1 MIEGQLALAMFVV
14 VCGILLLGFPV
25 ALTLGGTA
33 LGFAALGVLLGH
45 FDAAYLTAL
54 TGRIFGTMS
63 NETLVAVPLFILM
76 GVVLERAKIAEDLL
90 ANLAGMFGAR
100 PGGLGLAVILVGALL
115 AASTG
120 IVGATV
126 VTMGVLALPT
136 MLRAGYQPQLAAGTI
151 CATGTLGQI
160 IPPSIALVLL
170 GDTMSSAYQQ
180 AQLKMNIVNTQTVS
194 VGDLFVGAIVP
205 GIVLVFLYLAY
216 VLIRA
221 TVQPSSAPP
230 ATVEETDMRSVVT
243 AVLPPLGLIGLVL
256 GSILVGAATPTE
268 AAGVGAVGALL
279 LALSRGALS
288 LPVLQDISQST
299 LFTTSMVFLILIG
312 AALFSLVLRGFGGD
326 TMIES
331 FFDGLGGGPHTALLV
346 VMLVMFLL
354 GFILDFIEIT
364 FVVVPVVGP
373 ILLAMGF
380 DPVWLGIMIAVN
392 LQTSFLTPPFGFALF
407 YLRGVAPDTVS
418 TGAIYSGVLPFV
430 LIQLLLLGLM
440 WWWPNLVLWLPGVMG
455 R

>member
-1 MIEGQLALAMFVV
+1 MFVV

-33 LGFAALGVLLGH
+33 LGFAALGIVMGH
-45 FDAAYLTAL
+45 FDASYLTAL

-100 PGGLGLAVILVGALL
+100 PGGLGLAVIIVGALL

-230 ATVEETDMRSVVT
+230 ATVEETDIGSVIT

-312 AALFSLVLRGFGGD
+312 AALFSLVFRGFGGD

-331 FFDGLGGGPHTALLV
+331 FFDALGGGPHTALLV

-373 ILLAMGF
+373 ILLTMGF

-430 LIQLLLLGLM
+430 FIQLLLLVLM

>member
-1 MIEGQLALAMFVV
+1 MEGQLALAMFVV
-14 VCGILLLGFPV
+14 VCVVLLLGFPV

-33 LGFAALGVLLGH
+33 LGFAALGILIGH
-45 FDAAYLTAL
+45 FDPDYLTAL
-54 TGRIFGTMS
+54 TGRIFGTMG

-90 ANLAGMFGAR
+90 ANMAGLFGER
-100 PGGLGLAVILVGALL
+100 PGGLGVAVILVGALL

-126 VTMGVLALPT
+126 VTMGVLALPS
-136 MLRAGYQPQLAAGTI
+136 MLRAGYQPQLATGTI

-170 GDTMSSAYQQ
+170 GDIMSSAYQQ
-180 AQLKMNIVNTQTVS
+180 AQLRMNVINTDTVS
-194 VGDLFVGAIVP
+194 VGDLFVGAMVP
-205 GIVLVFLYLAY
+205 GVVLVFLYLAY
-216 VLIRA
+216 VLTRA
-221 TVQPSSAPP
+221 AIQPDSAPP
-230 ATVEETDMRSVVT
+230 AVSVDKTVPRAVIK
-243 AVLPPLGLIGLVL
+243 AVLPPLALITLVL

-268 AAGVGAVGALL
+268 AAGVGATGALL
-279 LALSRGALS
+279 LALMRGALS
-288 LPVLQDISQST
+288 FGMLQDISRST
-299 LFTTSMVFLILIG
+299 LYTTSMVFLILIG
-312 AALFSLVLRGFGGD
+312 AAVFSLVFRGFGGD
-326 TMIES
+326 ALIEQ
-331 FFDGLGGGPHTALLV
+331 FFEELGGGPHMALLV

-373 ILLAMGF
+373 VLLSMGF
-380 DPVWLGIMIAVN
+380 DPVWLGVMIAVN

-407 YLRGVAPDTVS
+407 YLRGVAPETVS
-418 TGAIYSGVLPFV
+418 TRAIYAGVLPFV
-430 LIQLLLLGLM
+430 LIQLLLLVLM
-440 WWWPNLVLWLPGVMG
+440 WWWPNLVLWLPTALG

>member
-1 MIEGQLALAMFVV
+1 MEGQLALAMFVV
-14 VCGILLLGFPV
+14 VCVVLLLGFPV

-33 LGFAALGVLLGH
+33 LGFAALGILIGH
-45 FDAAYLTAL
+45 FDPDYLTAL
-54 TGRIFGTMS
+54 TGRIFGTMG

-90 ANLAGMFGAR
+90 ANMAGLFGER
-100 PGGLGLAVILVGALL
+100 PGGLGVAVILVGALL

-126 VTMGVLALPT
+126 VTMGVLALPS
-136 MLRAGYQPQLAAGTI
+136 MLRAGYQPQLATGTI

-170 GDTMSSAYQQ
+170 GDIMSSAYQQ
-180 AQLKMNIVNTQTVS
+180 AQLRMNVINTDTVS
-194 VGDLFVGAIVP
+194 VGDLFVGAMVP
-205 GIVLVFLYLAY
+205 GVVLVFLYLAY
-216 VLIRA
+216 VLTRA
-221 TVQPSSAPP
+221 AIQPESAPP
-230 ATVEETDMRSVVT
+230 AVSVDKTEPGAVIK
-243 AVLPPLGLIGLVL
+243 AVLPPLALITLVL

-268 AAGVGAVGALL
+268 AAGVGATGALL
-279 LALSRGALS
+279 LALMRGALS
-288 LPVLQDISQST
+288 LEMLQDISRST
-299 LFTTSMVFLILIG
+299 LYTTSMVFLILIG
-312 AALFSLVLRGFGGD
+312 AAVFSLVFRGFGGD
-326 TMIES
+326 ALIEQ
-331 FFDGLGGGPHTALLV
+331 FFEELGGGPHMALLV

-373 ILLAMGF
+373 VLLSMGF
-380 DPVWLGIMIAVN
+380 DPVWLGVMIAVN

-407 YLRGVAPDTVS
+407 YLRGVAPETVS
-418 TGAIYSGVLPFV
+418 TRAIYAGVLPFV
-430 LIQLLLLGLM
+430 LIQLLLLVLM
-440 WWWPNLVLWLPGVMG
+440 WWWPNLVLWLPTALG

>member
-312 AALFSLVLRGFGGD
+312 AALFSLVFRGFGGD

>member
-1 MIEGQLALAMFVV
+1 MEGQLALAMFIV
-14 VCGILLLGFPV
+14 VCGVLLLGFPV

-33 LGFAALGVLLGH
+33 LGFAALGILIGH
-45 FDAAYLTAL
+45 FDPDYLTAL
-54 TGRIFGTMS
+54 TGRIFGTMG

-90 ANLAGMFGAR
+90 ANMAGLFGER
-100 PGGLGLAVILVGALL
+100 PGGLGVAVILVGALL

-126 VTMGVLALPT
+126 VTMGVLALPS
-136 MLRAGYQPQLAAGTI
+136 MLRAGYQPQLATGTI

-170 GDTMSSAYQQ
+170 GDIMSSAYQQ
-180 AQLKMNIVNTQTVS
+180 AQLRMNVINTDTVS
-194 VGDLFVGAIVP
+194 VGDLFVGAMVP
-205 GIVLVFLYLAY
+205 GVILVLLYLAY

-221 TVQPSSAPP
+221 AVNPESAP
-230 ATVEETDMRSVVT
+230 AAVSVERTEPSAAVKAVV
-243 AVLPPLGLIGLVL
+243 PPLLLIVLVL

-268 AAGVGAVGALL
+268 AAGVGATGALF
-279 LALSRGALS
+279 LALIRGALS
-288 LPVLQDISQST
+288 FEVLQDISRAT
-299 LFTTSMVFLILIG
+299 LYTTSMVFLILIG
-312 AALFSLVLRGFGGD
+312 AAVFSLVFRGFGGD
-326 TMIES
+326 TLIEQ
-331 FFDGLGGGPHTALLV
+331 FFEELGGGPHMALLV

-373 ILLAMGF
+373 VLLSMGF
-380 DPVWLGIMIAVN
+380 DPVWLGVMIAVN

-407 YLRGVAPDTVS
+407 YLRGVAPDSVS
-418 TGAIYSGVLPFV
+418 TRAIYAGVLPFV
-430 LIQLLLLGLM
+430 LIQLLLLVLM
-440 WWWPNLVLWLPGVMG
+440 WWWPNLVLWLPTALG

>member
-1 MIEGQLALAMFVV
+1 MEGQLALAMFVV

-33 LGFAALGVLLGH
+33 LGFAALGILIGH
-45 FDAAYLTAL
+45 FDPDYLTAL
-54 TGRIFGTMS
+54 TGRIFGTMG

-90 ANLAGMFGAR
+90 ANMAGLFGER
-100 PGGLGLAVILVGALL
+100 PGGLGVAVILVGALL

-126 VTMGVLALPT
+126 VTMGVLALPS

-170 GDTMSSAYQQ
+170 GDIMSSAYQQ
-180 AQLKMNIVNTQTVS
+180 AQLRMNVINTDTVS
-194 VGDLFVGAIVP
+194 VGDLFVGAMVP
-205 GIVLVFLYLAY
+205 GVILVLLYLAY

-221 TVQPSSAPP
+221 AVNPESAP
-230 ATVEETDMRSVVT
+230 AAVSVERAEPSAAVKAVV
-243 AVLPPLGLIGLVL
+243 PPLLLIVLVL

-268 AAGVGAVGALL
+268 AAGVGATGALF
-279 LALSRGALS
+279 LALIRGALS
-288 LPVLQDISQST
+288 FEVLQDISRST
-299 LFTTSMVFLILIG
+299 LYTTSMVFLILIG
-312 AALFSLVLRGFGGD
+312 AAVFSLVFRGFGGD
-326 TMIES
+326 TLIEQ
-331 FFDGLGGGPHTALLV
+331 FFEELGGGPHMALLV

-373 ILLAMGF
+373 VLLSMGF
-380 DPVWLGIMIAVN
+380 DPVWLGVMIAVN

-407 YLRGVAPDTVS
+407 YLRGVAPDSVS
-418 TGAIYSGVLPFV
+418 TRAIYAGVLPFV
-430 LIQLLLLGLM
+430 LIQLLLLVLM
-440 WWWPNLVLWLPGVMG
+440 WWWPNLVLWLPTALG

>member
-1 MIEGQLALAMFVV
+1 MEGQLALAMFVV
-14 VCGILLLGFPV
+14 VCGVLLLGFPV

-33 LGFAALGVLLGH
+33 LGFAALGILIGH
-45 FDAAYLTAL
+45 FDPDYLTAL
-54 TGRIFGTMS
+54 TGRIFGTMG

-90 ANLAGMFGAR
+90 ANMAGLFGER
-100 PGGLGLAVILVGALL
+100 PGGLGVAVILVGALL

-126 VTMGVLALPT
+126 VTMGVLALPS
-136 MLRAGYQPQLAAGTI
+136 MLRAGYQPQLATGTI

-170 GDTMSSAYQQ
+170 GDIISSAYQQ
-180 AQLKMNIVNTQTVS
+180 AQLRMNVINTDTVS
-194 VGDLFVGAIVP
+194 VGDLFVGAMVP
-205 GIVLVFLYLAY
+205 GVILVLLYLAY

-221 TVQPSSAPP
+221 AVNPESAP
-230 ATVEETDMRSVVT
+230 AAVSVGRT
-243 AVLPPLGLIGLVL
+243 EPSAAVKAVVPPLLLIVLVL

-268 AAGVGAVGALL
+268 AAGVGATGALF
-279 LALSRGALS
+279 LALIRGALS
-288 LPVLQDISQST
+288 FEVLQDISRST
-299 LFTTSMVFLILIG
+299 LYTTSMVFLILIG
-312 AALFSLVLRGFGGD
+312 AAVFSLVFRGFGGD
-326 TMIES
+326 TLIEQ
-331 FFDGLGGGPHTALLV
+331 FFEELGGGPHMALLV

-373 ILLAMGF
+373 VLLSMGF
-380 DPVWLGIMIAVN
+380 DPVWLGVMIAVN

-407 YLRGVAPDTVS
+407 YLRGVAPDSVS
-418 TGAIYSGVLPFV
+418 TRAIYAGVLPFV
-430 LIQLLLLGLM
+430 LIQLLLLVLM
-440 WWWPNLVLWLPGVMG
+440 WWWPNLVLWLPTALG

>member
-1 MIEGQLALAMFVV
+1 MEGQLALAMFVV
-14 VCGILLLGFPV
+14 VCGVLLLGFPV

-33 LGFAALGVLLGH
+33 LGFAALGILIGH
-45 FDAAYLTAL
+45 FDPDYLTAL
-54 TGRIFGTMS
+54 TGRIFGTMG

-90 ANLAGMFGAR
+90 ANMAGLFGER
-100 PGGLGLAVILVGALL
+100 PGGLGVAVILVGALL

-126 VTMGVLALPT
+126 VTMGVLALPS
-136 MLRAGYQPQLAAGTI
+136 MLRAGYQPQLATGTI

-170 GDTMSSAYQQ
+170 GDIMSSAYQQ
-180 AQLKMNIVNTQTVS
+180 AQLRMNVINTDTVS
-194 VGDLFVGAIVP
+194 VGDLFVGAMVP
-205 GIVLVFLYLAY
+205 GVILVLLYLAY

-221 TVQPSSAPP
+221 AVNPESAPAAVSAERTESSA
-230 ATVEETDMRSVVT
+230 AVKAVV
-243 AVLPPLGLIGLVL
+243 PPLLLIVLVL

-268 AAGVGAVGALL
+268 AAGVGATGALF
-279 LALSRGALS
+279 LALIRGALS
-288 LPVLQDISQST
+288 FEVLQDISRST
-299 LFTTSMVFLILIG
+299 LYTTSMVFLILIG
-312 AALFSLVLRGFGGD
+312 AAVFSLVFRGFGGD
-326 TMIES
+326 TLIEQ
-331 FFDGLGGGPHTALLV
+331 FFEELGGGPHMALLV

-373 ILLAMGF
+373 VLLSMGF
-380 DPVWLGIMIAVN
+380 DPVWLGVMIAVN

-407 YLRGVAPDTVS
+407 YLRGVAPDSVS
-418 TGAIYSGVLPFV
+418 TRAIYAGVLPFV
-430 LIQLLLLGLM
+430 LIQLLLLVLM
-440 WWWPNLVLWLPGVMG
+440 WWWPNLVLWLPTALG

>member
-1 MIEGQLALAMFVV
+1 MEGQLALAMFVV
-14 VCGILLLGFPV
+14 VCVVLLLGFPV

-33 LGFAALGVLLGH
+33 LGFAALGILIGH
-45 FDAAYLTAL
+45 FDPDYLTAL
-54 TGRIFGTMS
+54 TGRIFGTMG

-90 ANLAGMFGAR
+90 ANMAGLFGER
-100 PGGLGLAVILVGALL
+100 PGGLGVAVILVGALL

-126 VTMGVLALPT
+126 VTMGVLALPS
-136 MLRAGYQPQLAAGTI
+136 MLRAGYQPQLATGTI

-170 GDTMSSAYQQ
+170 GDIMSSAYQQ
-180 AQLKMNIVNTQTVS
+180 AQLRMNVINTDTVS
-194 VGDLFVGAIVP
+194 VGDLFVGAMVP
-205 GIVLVFLYLAY
+205 GVVLVFLYLAY
-216 VLIRA
+216 VLTRA
-221 TVQPSSAPP
+221 AIQPERAPP
-230 ATVEETDMRSVVT
+230 AISVDKMESGAVIK
-243 AVLPPLGLIGLVL
+243 AVLPPLALITLVL

-268 AAGVGAVGALL
+268 AAGVGATGALL
-279 LALSRGALS
+279 LALMRGALS
-288 LPVLQDISQST
+288 FGMLQDISRST
-299 LFTTSMVFLILIG
+299 LYTTSMVFLILIG
-312 AALFSLVLRGFGGD
+312 AAVFSLVFRGFGGD
-326 TMIES
+326 ALIEQ
-331 FFDGLGGGPHTALLV
+331 FFEELGGGPHMALLV

-373 ILLAMGF
+373 VLLSMGF
-380 DPVWLGIMIAVN
+380 DPVWLGVMIAVN

-407 YLRGVAPDTVS
+407 YLRGVAPETVS
-418 TGAIYSGVLPFV
+418 TRAIYAGVLPFV
-430 LIQLLLLGLM
+430 LIQLLLLVLM
-440 WWWPNLVLWLPGVMG
+440 WWWPNLVLWLPTALG